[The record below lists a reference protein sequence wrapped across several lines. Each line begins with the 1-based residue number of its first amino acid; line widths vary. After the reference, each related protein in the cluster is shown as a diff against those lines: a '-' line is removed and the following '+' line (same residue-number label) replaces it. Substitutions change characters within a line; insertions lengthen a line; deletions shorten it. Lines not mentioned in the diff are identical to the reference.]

1 MYQNLD
7 KKGSAKIVREMNII
21 KIIKNIRYFKMVT
34 DNLLMTPS
42 LKFELKHSIS
52 NIIDVDCSQT
62 EENIIQNNLDQFHI
76 SNQTKQKGKYKEFH

>member
-7 KKGSAKIVREMNII
+7 KKGSAKIVREMNIL
-21 KIIKNIRYFKMVT
+21 KIIKNIRYFKMIT

-62 EENIIQNNLDQFHI
+62 EENIIQNNL
-76 SNQTKQKGKYKEFH
+76 E